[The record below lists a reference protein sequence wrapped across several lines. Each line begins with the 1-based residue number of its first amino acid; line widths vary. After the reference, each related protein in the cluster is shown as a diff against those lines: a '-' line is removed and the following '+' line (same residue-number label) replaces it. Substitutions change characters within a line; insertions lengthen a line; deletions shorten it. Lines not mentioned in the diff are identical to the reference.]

1 MNKKVII
8 SLRILLLSSCLFVIQ
23 STLFSQHK
31 KNIDWYELD
40 IHHGKLFQPNTIAPY
55 SGTAHE
61 KFGDGSKAKRVPIKD
76 GKVHGAVEEWAMN
89 GEKILQ
95 LEYVMGT
102 PQGMEKRWYES
113 GKKKLEAI
121 YVNGIIDGI
130 VTEWY
135 ENGRKQSEGNFS
147 QAIEDGDHTWW
158 FNNGAK
164 ERLIPYKNG
173 KANGLV
179 KNWHFNGNKRL
190 EGTFKDGLENG
201 DFTEWHINGKIS
213 ITGSYI
219 MGTKNGIFKT
229 YSKKGI
235 LLEQQTYDQGIL
247 TEDLNYRSG
256 NINWPNGYTQVF
268 NGKESFYTVNI
279 TGPDVYPREST
290 QDIIYVVDRYFL
302 QLLNTP
308 VNLFQES
315 DLSTK
320 DDQEILKKF
329 VSFESKYIEKKS
341 GKKAE
346 VISKTGTTTTGI
358 PYIHWYF
365 KPTLPENTVVTP
377 RTVKEEHYISLL
389 CNQEVLSLYGLVTQ
403 VNDPAAVQQMMMAVA
418 NTTKIANERIELN
431 ALNRQLHNR

>member
-1 MNKKVII
+1 MKKIAFLKII
-8 SLRILLLSSCLFVIQ
+8 LFSICLLTIQ
-23 STLFSQHK
+23 SDLFSQHK

-40 IHHGKLFQPNTIAPY
+40 VHHGKLFQPNTIDPY

-61 KFGDGSKAKRVPIKD
+61 KFADGSKAKKIPIKD
-76 GKVHGAVEEWAMN
+76 GKVNGKVEEWAMN
-89 GEKILQ
+89 GQKISELN
-95 LEYVMGT
+95 YAMGT

-113 GKKKLEAI
+113 GKKKLEATYI
-121 YVNGIIDGI
+121 NGIIDGV

-135 ENGRKQSEGNFS
+135 ENGIKQSEGYFS
-147 QAIEDGDHTWW
+147 QAIEEGDHYWW

-201 DFTEWHINGKIS
+201 DFTEWHINGEIS
-213 ITGSYI
+213 ITGTYS
-219 MGTKNGIFKT
+219 MGKKNGIFKT

-235 LLEQQTYDQGIL
+235 LLQQQTYNLATL

-256 NINWPNGYTQVF
+256 NINWSGGYTQVF
-268 NGKESFYTVNI
+268 NGKESFYTVDI

-290 QDIIYVVDRYFL
+290 RDIIYVVDRYFL

-308 VNLFQES
+308 VDLFQET
-315 DLSTK
+315 DLSPK
-320 DDQEILKKF
+320 DDSEVLKKF
-329 VSFESKYIEKKS
+329 VSFESKYIEEKS
-341 GKKAE
+341 GKKIE
-346 VISKTGTTTTGI
+346 VISKPGVTTTGI

-365 KPTLPENTVVTP
+365 KPTPKENTPITP

-389 CNQEVLSLYGLVTQ
+389 CAQEVLSLYGLVTQ
-403 VNDPAAVQQMMMAVA
+403 VNDPVAVQQMMTKVA
-418 NTTKIANERIELN
+418 NTIKISEERIELN
-431 ALNRQLHNR
+431 ELNRQLHKR